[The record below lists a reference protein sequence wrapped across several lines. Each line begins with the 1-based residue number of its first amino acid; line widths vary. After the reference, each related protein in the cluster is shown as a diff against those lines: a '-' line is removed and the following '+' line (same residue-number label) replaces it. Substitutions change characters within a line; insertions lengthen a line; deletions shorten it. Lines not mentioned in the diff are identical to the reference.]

1 MELNLRDGT
10 LGRSTGMLLQLIVL
24 DDQQVEVKLLVV
36 ELLIERL
43 SSPKTESHLA
53 RGDSPG
59 GRSL

>member
-1 MELNLRDGT
+1 
-10 LGRSTGMLLQLIVL
+10 MLLQLIVL
-24 DDQQVEVKLLVV
+24 DDPEVEVKLLVV